1 MTTLRIYLEVWCVFF
16 FVCFFFRFLHLLVG
30 RRFVAFPGLFLCLV
44 IVKHLLDRFS
54 LEVFIAIS
62 GERKKK
68 SLEIASRGFVG
79 NRNCWLGLQ
88 FQQKKELVLIW
99 KLPCMDFGLFSM
111 IIDYWRADHLLG
123 PRASSL
129 VPRVAFSS
137 GNGGKS
143 PARRKQTAATKIE
156 TRDWMTRTR

>member
-1 MTTLRIYLEVWCVFF
+1 MCFF
-16 FVCFFFRFLHLLVG
+16 LFVCFFSISSPPGGSSVRCFSRSFSLSCHRETFVGSFLVG
-30 RRFVAFPGLFLCLV
+30 GFHCNFWR
-44 IVKHLLDRFS
+44 
-54 LEVFIAIS
+54 E
-62 GERKKK
+62 KKK